1 VPDQT
6 LTPFAAKE
14 KLVQSSIFEATYH
27 DSIIPMTPDMDPL
40 IFIIGASISIIP
52 FHTDFIGPIHPV
64 QHIYIKGI
72 ASGLST
78 KGISVVSYSF
88 YNDTGNSKP

>member
-1 VPDQT
+1 
-6 LTPFAAKE
+6 
-14 KLVQSSIFEATYH
+14 
-27 DSIIPMTPDMDPL
+27 MNPL
-40 IFIIGASISIIP
+40 IFNTGASISIIP
-52 FHTDFIGPIHPV
+52 FHTDFIGPIHPM

-88 YNDTGNSKP
+88 YNDAGEQQTMTLRNRLYVPRNA